1 MSSDYVKG
9 LGIWAGFMRAHGK
22 DTSYKLLYM
31 AVYMQVYK
39 RVKGAPHEQH
49 IKKGFA

>member
-1 MSSDYVKG
+1 MSSDDVKG

-22 DTSYKLLYM
+22 DTSCELLYM

-39 RVKGAPHEQH
+39 GTLSEQY